1 MGQLRLKEVNRLAQG
16 LSSRSKIQIV
26 CPQFWCFLGHL
37 LWIHSVASQQSILG
51 GQSNQVLADLL
62 PVTVIPYF
70 ITPKYNSLEKH
81 LRITQSA
88 LGAEL
93 ASE

>member
-1 MGQLRLKEVNRLAQG
+1 M
-16 LSSRSKIQIV
+16 QIV
-26 CPQFWCFLGHL
+26 CPQFRCLWGHL
-37 LWIHSVASQQSILG
+37 PWMSSVASQQSIFG
-51 GQSNQVLADLL
+51 GGGRSTRVLADLP

-81 LRITQSA
+81 LRITHSA

-93 ASE
+93 VSE

>member
-51 GQSNQVLADLL
+51 GAVHPSPGRFTTSNCHSLF
-62 PVTVIPYF
+62 YY
-70 ITPKYNSLEKH
+70 PKYNSLEKH

>member
-1 MGQLRLKEVNRLAQG
+1 MLFGSLAVDTQC
-16 LSSRSKIQIV
+16 RQ
-26 CPQFWCFLGHL
+26 PTEY
-37 LWIHSVASQQSILG
+37 LWG
-51 GQSNQVLADLL
+51 GQSTQVLADLL